1 MKKLSFLFLILIIC
15 VEAKAQIVVN
25 SQYKARSFDDMV
37 APFIMVQKFQEECL
51 NSLVT
56 LLDQLKQAEQFISE
70 EKDPNTWNKYENCYN
85 SIVDEHNSIVK
96 NGTNQSTRN
105 NISNLKMKSSSLLA
119 DIRAAYER
127 RNRLSND
134 QYARLRA
141 VDGLTCSRYFSDISI
156 DEFMNGNTPT
166 VTYQNR

>member
-56 LLDQLKQAEQFISE
+56 ILDQLKQAEQFISE

-85 SIVDEHNSIVK
+85 SIVDEHNSIV
-96 NGTNQSTRN
+96 
-105 NISNLKMKSSSLLA
+105 KSSSLLA